1 MRRLAVLL
9 LVCMRVAAAQ
19 SSVQPGVQS
28 TAPVASPAAGPA
40 HPQPVPNTPPQLSPQ
55 AAYDEAKRPLDITRA
70 PYGNWSEVEQAAL
83 AVSIKQASESCKAR
97 DPYQFT
103 GEDLIAYARLC
114 SFGEQ
119 WQQVQLAAANYI
131 LARQAAPSPEK
142 LTGFPSLAAAFDYS
156 VQALLH
162 LSDPISAKGTAENM
176 LRTVSYDDLVSE
188 ATGLTARYL
197 QFTGSEDEA
206 IALLEKR
213 QPILLGLFQAQSG
226 TTATVN
232 SSAPLIPQLVQSTR
246 PALSIHALYADAIA
260 LPALQ
265 QYANQPSAAAASF
278 ARIEAALPTALAP
291 DDAILTAATRRQYLL
306 LGAPLPRLA
315 PFAWLLAP
323 TFAVPRD
330 LNTSFGSA
338 TALYLFPDWCGCV
351 GMGPQFPPVAERLRK
366 SGVHF
371 YALLAQANPPPPP
384 GKPVATPTARVV
396 PKPAAT
402 RAIDTVPPVH
412 VLTAAEYLAGTPTL
426 VVPNSALDAFVA
438 TDFPIIVVAD
448 HRGIIRVIEAAPENA
463 LEVDR
468 LLDEVV
474 RHVLDHWPPAPE
486 QEAAK

>member
-9 LVCMRVAAAQ
+9 LLCPWFAAAQ
-19 SSVQPGVQS
+19 PQAQPSRQNA
-28 TAPVASPAAGPA
+28 APTESPASAQ
-40 HPQPVPNTPPQLSPQ
+40 PQPAPQAPPQLSPQ

-131 LARQAAPSPEK
+131 LSRQAASPSEK

-176 LRTVSYDDLVSE
+176 LRIVSYDDLASE

-206 IALLEKR
+206 IALLEGR
-213 QPILLGLFQAQSG
+213 QPILLDLLKAQSASSP
-226 TTATVN
+226 TPVS
-232 SSAPLIPQLVQSTR
+232 SSAPPTLQLVQSTR

-265 QYANQPSAAAASF
+265 QYANKPAAATASF
-278 ARIEAALPTALAP
+278 AKIEAALPTTLAP

-306 LGAPLPRLA
+306 LGSHLPNIA
-315 PFAWLLAP
+315 AFAWLLAP
-323 TFAVPRD
+323 SFTVPHD

-338 TALYLFPDWCGCV
+338 TAIYLFPDWCGCV
-351 GMGPQFPPVAERLRK
+351 GMGPQFPPAAERLRK
-366 SGVHF
+366 RGVHF

-384 GKPVATPTARVV
+384 GKPTATPTARVV

-402 RAIDTVPPVH
+402 RAIDALQPVH
-412 VLTAAEYLAGTPTL
+412 VLTAAEYLTGTPTL
-426 VVPNSALDAFVA
+426 VVPAATLDAFVA
-438 TDFPIIVVAD
+438 TDFPLIVIAD
-448 HRGIIRVIEAAPENA
+448 HEASFGS
-463 LEVDR
+463 LKQHRRTR
-468 LLDEVV
+468 LS
-474 RHVLDHWPPAPE
+474 
-486 QEAAK
+486 QTG